1 MNKIFEKLSK
11 CSKIPR
17 LERGISARQFLTS
30 LFISYLVLCLLS
42 FSMLWL
48 GDKINRKNL
57 AITRYMATSQAPLTG
72 KFYDNIGQNQI
83 TVLTYDQQFLRETGS
98 AWPITYGQHADW
110 ILRIVEAAATRP
122 KAIFLDV
129 TFTQKRDDPSVD
141 QLLAGL
147 CKAKNEYGV
156 DIYLAALASTKDGQL
171 HVRDDLEQGVKE
183 DCFKL
188 VSVNY
193 SPDPIDRLSWDY
205 PMQSHVGVNGWV
217 SGLPNTD
224 APVLNSAALAIA
236 NGSATLHMPNDDESM
251 ALVWGVITDQPFENK
266 PDLFGYCRYG
276 DKSMFRLVPGVIRG
290 VFNGEDSRPI
300 CPYNLTYSVAQLAT
314 LPEEQL
320 VQSLK
325 DRYVLI
331 GAVVPG
337 HNDLID
343 SPVHG
348 TIPGVFLHAMALD
361 NLLTFGSN
369 YKRSTNWDFPPS
381 FELFTAGLLSVLI
394 VLIVHVA
401 WKSLTHLFSRTQ
413 PPSYKADFEDLEVHQ
428 RLVRLLP
435 AVLNWLARIAIQTS
449 VTMLC
454 VVWLQKH
461 FSIGMLPVV
470 ELVGMTILAEMFG
483 YANKVEAF
491 FRPPTKPKFH

>member
-1 MNKIFEKLSK
+1 MNRFFEKLSK
-11 CSKIPR
+11 CCKIPR
-17 LERGISARQFLTS
+17 VEKGISAGQFFTS

-98 AWPITYGQHADW
+98 SWPITYGQHADW
-110 ILRIVEAAATRP
+110 ILRIVEDQNARP

-147 CKAKNEYGV
+147 CKAKNEFRV
-156 DIYLAALASTKDGQL
+156 DIYLAALASPKDGQL
-171 HVRDDLEQGVKE
+171 HVRADLEQGVKE
-183 DCFKL
+183 GCFKL

-217 SGLPNTD
+217 SNLPSTD

-236 NGSATLHMPNDDESM
+236 NGSAGLHTPSDDESL
-251 ALVWGVITDQPFENK
+251 ALVWGVINDQPSENK
-266 PDLFGYCRYG
+266 PDIFGYCRDG

-314 LPEEQL
+314 LPEAQL

-361 NLLTFGSN
+361 NLLTFGSK
-369 YKRSTNWDFPPS
+369 YKRSTSWDFPPS
-381 FELFTAGLLSVLI
+381 LELFTAGLLSVFI

-401 WKSLTHLFSRTQ
+401 WKSLTHFFSRKESA
-413 PPSYKADFEDLEVHQ
+413 SYETTYEELEVHQ
-428 RLVRLLP
+428 RIIHLLP
-435 AVLNWLARIAIQTS
+435 AVFNWLVRIAIQTS
-449 VTMLC
+449 ITMLC
-454 VVWLQKH
+454 IVWLQKY
-461 FSIGMLPVV
+461 FSIGMLPVI

-483 YANKVEAF
+483 YASKVEAF
-491 FRPPTKPKFH
+491 FRPPTKPRFN